1 MDIARG
7 RNGGERRNASGI
19 EDETIHLKIP
29 SFDEKEDLG
38 TFLCRSSFGPKY
50 RWDLSPC
57 AVRLSTLLWGKVSDV
72 YVGLSDS
79 DAEKYEKLKVS
90 LLTRFRLIAETIRR
104 KLRASR
110 REGGETFQQYIA
122 RARLY
127 LTQAMELSGKAD
139 TFESLQDLLL
149 MEQLINGVPMELAT
163 FIRERTP

>member
-1 MDIARG
+1 MRQASKMRRYTLRSHHLMKRKTWG
-7 RNGGERRNASGI
+7 RFSAV
-19 EDETIHLKIP
+19 L
-29 SFDEKEDLG
+29 
-38 TFLCRSSFGPKY
+38 SFGPKY

-110 REGGETFQQYIA
+110 RGGETFQQYIA